1 MPSRPARRGPLRA
14 VNGPRW
20 EGGDI
25 SSNVL
30 SERIG
35 LYGVLALLVGNAI
48 SIPIFVLPGPL
59 AGAAGPS
66 VVLAA
71 VAAAVPAGL
80 VVLYNAQL
88 GSAMPVAGG
97 LYVYISRLTAP
108 FWGFLVPFT
117 LPIVNWAGL
126 LFTAIGFAEY
136 TRFFLDI
143 PADLLI
149 YGFLIAVL
157 LINLLGIKAVARAQI
172 LFVVMLFLALLTFI
186 IPGVFAI
193 DPGNYTPTFPDGF
206 GGFGIAIVALYYPYL
221 GFGMVTEL
229 GEEID
234 DPGRT
239 IPIALFTGIAI
250 VSLFYVV
257 LIGVLV
263 GVVPASELAETNAAV
278 AAASTEFLPGPLANF
293 VAFGALFAVASTV
306 NTTLLVSSRTIMRAA
321 RDGILPSALSRIHPR
336 FGTPYVSI
344 LALGVPPLLLAT
356 VIQEEVV
363 ALSVFIALAVL
374 TAMFFSAIALWNL
387 PREFPAH
394 YANATLKL
402 RRSRGLL
409 FAVVGGLVV
418 SAGLWM
424 VSLIQLPIAGLL
436 LYGWFA
442 LGYVYYRYKIAT
454 QPADGGLYMRM
465 VTLDEH
471 EEAFA
476 ERQTYEGVTNETEES
491 A

>member
-1 MPSRPARRGPLRA
+1 MAR
-14 VNGPRW
+14 
-20 EGGDI
+20 EGVVDI
-25 SSNVL
+25 SDSDAGVL

-35 LYGVLALLVGNAI
+35 LYGVLALVIGNAI

-59 AGAAGPS
+59 AGTAGPA

-71 VAAAVPAGL
+71 VVAAVPAAL

-136 TRFFLDI
+136 TQFFY
-143 PADLLI
+143 PSAPQDLLI
-149 YGFLIAVL
+149 YGFLIGVL
-157 LINLLGIKAVARAQI
+157 IINLVGIKIVARAQI
-172 LFVVMLFLALLTFI
+172 IFVALLFASLLVFI
-186 IPGVFAI
+186 VPGIFAI
-193 DPGNYTPTFPDGF
+193 DTANYTPTFSEGF
-206 GGFGIAIVALYYPYL
+206 GGFGLAIVALYYPYL
-221 GFGMVTEL
+221 GFGLLTEL

-239 IPIALFTGIAI
+239 IPLALFVGIVV
-250 VSLFYVV
+250 VSLFYVA

-263 GVVPASELAETNAAV
+263 GVMPVSELAGTEAAV
-278 AAASTEFLPGPLANF
+278 AAAATRFLPGPVANF
-293 VAFGALFAVASTV
+293 VALGALFAVASSV
-306 NTTLLVSSRTIMRAA
+306 NTSLLVSSRTVMRAA
-321 RDGILPSALSRIHPR
+321 RDGILPSALSLIHPR
-336 FGTPYVSI
+336 FNTPYVSV
-344 LALGVPPLLLAT
+344 LALGVPPIFFAFY
-356 VIQEEVV
+356 IQEEVV

-387 PREFPAH
+387 PREFPDH
-394 YANATLKL
+394 YENATLKL
-402 RRSRGLL
+402 GRYRGLL
-409 FAVVGGLVV
+409 AAVVGGLLV

-424 VSLIQLPIAGLL
+424 VSLIQLPLAGLL
-436 LYGWFA
+436 LYGWFM
-442 LGYVYYRYKIAT
+442 LGYLYYRYKIST
-454 QPADGGLYMRM
+454 QPEGEGLYLRM

-471 EEAFA
+471 EAAFA
-476 ERQTYEGVTNETEES
+476 ERQTYEGIAEES
-491 A
+491 ED